1 MTKKQY
7 INKRKEVKKKTLEIE
22 ADKVSATTRQSAMK
36 IDFAKLQNLML
47 QTISKTSSK
56 TYTQYTKEQL
66 RSYITNPSSN
76 LDNIREISAFLY
88 RNSMIYKNLL
98 SYYSNMPMY
107 SYNVTYQPKDFLTAA
122 TMTQKD
128 FLKKYQEVLQR
139 TEIMQLRNEMPS
151 VTLEALRDGASFNF
165 IYDDGKSFFLHH
177 LPTKYTKIIG
187 KVDGVYELVFDAT
200 YFDTYKEFI
209 GKGNNT
215 AEIDNDGLWDK
226 VFIDGYET
234 YKAQGNNYK
243 WFRLPIERTFTV
255 ISPGSDPTLPLPRFL
270 PIFQSLLDLLDVE
283 ALIRNKQELQNYVL
297 LVSKLPLFSNSQETN
312 DFAIDADVA
321 QGFQDMLEQTLPEA
335 VGATLAPFEI
345 EPIFFNNQD
354 NSKDT
359 DDLAKASHNLF
370 TNSGVSE
377 VAFNSEASNSSGV
390 LAGIK
395 TDELLAFEMLEQMTR
410 NLNYY
415 IQQNIDENFVFA
427 FHPITYFSK
436 TDYENSLLSR
446 MALGEP
452 VRMDAATLAKTP
464 YKVMCDTYLQ
474 KALNLEELWKAP
486 QSTYTTTADDISE
499 ESGRPKEEDSEISD
513 SGDDSRANDDAQ
525 VAKDTKAIK
534 E

>member
-1 MTKKQY
+1 MSQNKY
-7 INKRKEVKKKTLEIE
+7 VNKRKTEENRILEVESG
-22 ADKVSATTRQSAMK
+22 KVSATTRKSATK

-66 RSYITNPSSN
+66 RNYISNPSSN

-98 SYYSNMPMY
+98 SYYSNMPLY
-107 SYNVTYQPKDFLTAA
+107 SYNINYQPKDFLAAA
-122 TMTQKD
+122 TMAQD
-128 FLKKYQEVLQR
+128 EFMKKYQTVLHR
-139 TEIMQLRNEMPS
+139 TESMFLRNEMPL
-151 VTLEALRDGASFNF
+151 VALEALRDGASFCF
-165 IYDDGKSFFLHH
+165 IYDDGESFFLHH
-177 LPTKYTKIIG
+177 LPPKYTKICG
-187 KVDGVYELVFDAT
+187 KVNGVYELVFDAT
-200 YFDTYKEFI
+200 YFDSHKEFL
-209 GKGNNT
+209 GKGDNT
-215 AEIDNDGLWDK
+215 AEIDTEGIWDK
-226 VFIDGYET
+226 CFIDGYDT

-243 WFRLPIERTFTV
+243 WFRLPVERTFTV
-255 ISPGSDPTLPLPRFL
+255 IAPSADPTLPLPRFL

-359 DDLAKASHNLF
+359 DDLAKANHNLF

-395 TDELLAFEMLEQMTR
+395 TDELLAFEILEQMTR

-415 IQQNIDENFVFA
+415 IQQNIDENFIFA

-452 VRMDAATLAKTP
+452 VRMDVATLTKTP

-474 KALNLEELWKAP
+474 NALNLNELWVAP
-486 QSTYTTTADDISE
+486 QSTYTTTNSSTE
-499 ESGRPKEEDSEISD
+499 ESNRPKKDDSDISD
-513 SGDDSRANDDAQ
+513 SGDASRGNDDAQ
-525 VAKDTKAIK
+525 AAKDTKAIGG
-534 E
+534 